1 MATKQAKKP
10 AARPTQEFRLGRI
23 RAAIWENE
31 TDNGVRHNVT
41 ISRLYKTDDGEW
53 KDSTSFGR
61 EDLLLVAKV
70 MDRCHTWIY
79 TEGNSNGGGSNG
91 NESSGG
97 NGNSNSRDHD
107 EDQPF

>member
-1 MATKQAKKP
+1 MATKQANKMT
-10 AARPTQEFRLGRI
+10 RPTQEFRLGRI

-41 ISRLYKTDDGEW
+41 ISRLYRTDDGEW

-61 EDLLLVAKV
+61 EDLLLVGKV

-79 TEGNSNGGGSNG
+79 TEGNSNGNSNG
-91 NESSGG
+91 NGSP
-97 NGNSNSRDHD
+97 NGNARHSDH
-107 EDQPF
+107 EQDQPF

>member
-1 MATKQAKKP
+1 MATKQANKTT
-10 AARPTQEFRLGRI
+10 RPTQEFRLGRI

-41 ISRLYKTDDGEW
+41 ISRLYRTDDGEW

-61 EDLLLVAKV
+61 EDLLLVGKV

-79 TEGNSNGGGSNG
+79 TEARNANGESNG
-91 NESSGG
+91 NGKG
-97 NGNSNSRDHD
+97 RSNHD
-107 EDQPF
+107 EGRDDGNVPF